1 MKNFNKNAE
10 KLKNVLKNRK
20 IFFVKINLYNLA
32 LL

>member
-1 MKNFNKNAE
+1 MKNFNKNTA
-10 KLKNVLKNRK
+10 KLKNFLKNRK